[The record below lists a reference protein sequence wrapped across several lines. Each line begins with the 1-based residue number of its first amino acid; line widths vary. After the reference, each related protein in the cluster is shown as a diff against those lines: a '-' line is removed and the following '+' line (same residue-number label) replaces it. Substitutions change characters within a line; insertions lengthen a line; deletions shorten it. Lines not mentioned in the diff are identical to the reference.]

1 MRLQVRTTTLAL
13 SILFLVGCT
22 SAEQGQIPGPSPEA
36 PTSEPT
42 VATLC
47 ANEVL
52 PVVEGAWWEYEGES
66 ANGAF
71 SRTTA
76 ILDVGSDAFQVEL
89 HVGEISSIET
99 WRCSSDGL
107 VQLQSDGGPFSAV
120 LSGPDGSVTIS
131 TLSDEGVT
139 LPPAF
144 GVGDSWEQAT
154 LLSISSAEVSGQATL
169 SYEFEVIQTETITVP
184 AGTFQSLR
192 VEVAGEIE
200 SPLSGTTFEYDS
212 TEWFAPGVGLVRY
225 EGHMADGGDL
235 SAVTYE
241 LTGYSIP

>member
-1 MRLQVRTTTLAL
+1 MHPGRAGPATGAVPGGADVRADRCH
-13 SILFLVGCT
+13 SMCQRDPARRGGCLVGVRGRD
-22 SAEQGQIPGPSPEA
+22 GQRGLQPNHGDSRRRFGCLPGGA
-36 PTSEPT
+36 PRGGG
-42 VATLC
+42 V
-47 ANEVL
+47 
-52 PVVEGAWWEYEGES
+52 
-66 ANGAF
+66 
-71 SRTTA
+71 
-76 ILDVGSDAFQVEL
+76 
-89 HVGEISSIET
+89 
-99 WRCSSDGL
+99 SDGL
-107 VQLQSDGGPFSAV
+107 VHLQADGGPFSAV

-184 AGTFQSLR
+184 AGTFQALR

-200 SPLSGTTFEYDS
+200 SPLSGATVGYERP
-212 TEWFAPGVGLVRY
+212 EGVAPGVGLVRY
-225 EGHMADGGDL
+225 EGHMPEGGDL

-241 LTGYSIP
+241 LTAYSIP